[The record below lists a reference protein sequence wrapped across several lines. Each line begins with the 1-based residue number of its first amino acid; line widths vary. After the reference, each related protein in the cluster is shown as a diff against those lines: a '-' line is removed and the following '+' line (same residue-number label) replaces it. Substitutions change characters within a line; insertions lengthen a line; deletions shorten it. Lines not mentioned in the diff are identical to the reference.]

1 MCNPP
6 LMLYTARVVNKSEQ
20 PCLQKEMEKKSR
32 LLIMTKRVDFGLIFH
47 SEKHVVDT
55 RRGPGA
61 L

>member
-1 MCNPP
+1 
-6 LMLYTARVVNKSEQ
+6 MLYTARVVNKSEQ